1 MILIL
6 ILIFIGLLALL
17 IFSPSVL
24 LRIFRIFRPLLTVL
38 GIFLPEIIGAF
49 CGLRILAY
57 LRHHDPSGSF
67 ARYPLFFVPLVIIIG
82 AYIGRRL
89 LNVFFLWR
97 W

>member
-1 MILIL
+1 MRLIILL
-6 ILIFIGLLALL
+6 IALL
-17 IFSPSVL
+17 VLMVFSPSSFARL
-24 LRIFRIFRPLLTVL
+24 LRIFRPLLTVL